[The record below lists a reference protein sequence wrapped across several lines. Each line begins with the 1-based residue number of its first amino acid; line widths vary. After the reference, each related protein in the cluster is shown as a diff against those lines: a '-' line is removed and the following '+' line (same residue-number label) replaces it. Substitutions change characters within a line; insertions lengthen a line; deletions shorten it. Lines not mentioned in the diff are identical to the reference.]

1 MKNNIFKTRLVFT
14 VLLFAL
20 AFAVPV
26 SNTITEEVGI
36 TQTVKAKSKK
46 KSKKPK
52 KKGKVITVKKADKT
66 TAKKIYTEG
75 MKGKTFT
82 IQYKC
87 KSSSKKNISK
97 GKKQLVKLCKSLDN
111 YFPQFNTL
119 GVNFKVTSALNI
131 YKGDI
136 KQSGKYVFVVIYKG
150 SENMDK
156 FTCQRYALEVL
167 SQLTQE
173 WVQDKTAYHTSPERL
188 EKIAKMEKFV
198 KDYEAG
204 LIKSM
209 EELEG
214 TDYYYCNRGTLE
226 KSYEDTKEAIKDH
239 YFNLAVI
246 KAINEGKWINLDD
259 PIRAKILSEA
269 VTKHATYN
277 NEKANDHSIAR
288 DRSQSTILAKL
299 HNQGKLSGVCEE
311 YVYYHQTAWGMTT
324 FYNMDYNPSMKIVA
338 NGTHAIG
345 KCNFKTNSGQTVMF
359 ETNNSGCFILPVNSS
374 YNGGFYEPDDNIELY
389 TLYPDLN
396 NIYHN

>member
-1 MKNNIFKTRLVFT
+1 MKNFTFKTRLVFT
-14 VLLFAL
+14 VLIFAL

-111 YFPQFNTL
+111 YFPQFNNL

-136 KQSGKYVFVVIYKG
+136 KQSGRYVFVVIYKG

-156 FTCQRYALEVL
+156 FTCQRYALELVP
-167 SQLTQE
+167 QLTQE
-173 WVQDKTAYHTSPERL
+173 WVQSKQKSWSIEYAGDMTKCEQF
-188 EKIAKMEKFV
+188 I

-214 TDYYYCNRGTLE
+214 TDYNYCYRNTLE
-226 KSYEDTKEAIKDH
+226 ESYTDTKNWLNKY
-239 YFNLAVI
+239 YFDMAVI

-259 PIRAKILSEA
+259 PIRAYILSEA
-269 VTKHATYN
+269 VTKHADYN
-277 NEKANDHSIAR
+277 DEKFRTNDTSRDYSHS
-288 DRSQSTILAKL
+288 SLLSKL
-299 HNQGKLSGVCEE
+299 HSGQTLKVVCDE
-311 YVYYHQTAWGMTT
+311 YLELHQTLWELTT
-324 FYNMDYNPSMKIVA
+324 FYNMDYNPWKERG
-338 NGTHAIG
+338 NNHAWG
-345 KCNFKTNSGQTVMF
+345 KCNFKTNSGQVLTF
-359 ETNNSGCFILPVNSS
+359 ATNNDACYILPVGT
-374 YNGGFYEPDDNIELY
+374 YYRGGFYQPDEAIELH

-396 NIYHN
+396 KIWHN

>member
-1 MKNNIFKTRLVFT
+1 MKNFTFKTRLVFT
-14 VLLFAL
+14 VLIFAL

-36 TQTVKAKSKK
+36 TQTVNAKTKK

-52 KKGKVITVKKADKT
+52 KKGKVITVKKADKA

-97 GKKQLVKLCKSLDN
+97 GKKQLVKMCKSLDN

-119 GVNFKVTSALNI
+119 GVNFKVSSALNI

-167 SQLTQE
+167 PQLTSE
-173 WVQDKTAYHTSPERL
+173 WVQSKSAYHNSQERL
-188 EKIAKMEKFV
+188 DKIAKMEKFV

-204 LIKSM
+204 LIKTK
-209 EELEG
+209 EDLEG
-214 TDYYYCNRGTLE
+214 EDYYYSDWGTLE
-226 KSYEDTKEAIKDH
+226 ESYNHTKDAIHEH
-239 YFNLAVI
+239 YFNLAVV

-259 PIRAKILSEA
+259 PIRAYILSEA
-269 VTKHATYN
+269 SMKHAVYDY
-277 NEKANDHSIAR
+277 EKARTHGKSRDFSHS
-288 DRSQSTILAKL
+288 SLLAKL
-299 HNQGKLSGVCEE
+299 HSGQTVKVVCDE
-311 YVYYHQTAWGMTT
+311 YLELHQTLWELTT
-324 FYNMDYNPSMKIVA
+324 FYNMDYNPWKETST
-338 NGTHAIG
+338 NHAWG
-345 KCNFKTNSGQTVMF
+345 KCRFKTNSGQVVQFRTD
-359 ETNNSGCFILPVNSS
+359 
-374 YNGGFYEPDDNIELY
+374 NGGCTIEPVGTEVGVGDYVYFELY
-389 TLYPDLN
+389 ELYPDPN

>member
-1 MKNNIFKTRLVFT
+1 ML
-14 VLLFAL
+14 
-20 AFAVPV
+20 
-26 SNTITEEVGI
+26 
-36 TQTVKAKSKK
+36 
-46 KSKKPK
+46 
-52 KKGKVITVKKADKT
+52 
-66 TAKKIYTEG
+66 
-75 MKGKTFT
+75 GKTFT

-136 KQSGKYVFVVIYKG
+136 KQSGKYVFVVIDKK

-167 SQLTQE
+167 PQLTSE
-173 WVQDKTAYHTSPERL
+173 WVQDKSAYHNSQERL

-214 TDYYYCNRGTLE
+214 TDYYYCEWGTLE
-226 KSYEDTKEAIKDH
+226 ESYTHTKDAIQEH

-269 VTKHATYN
+269 SMKHAVYSKAKR
-277 NEKANDHSIAR
+277 NEWYKTGGRISNYVTSHTKLLEMLHS
-288 DRSQSTILAKL
+288 
-299 HNQGKLSGVCEE
+299 GKTLEIVCGE
-311 YVYYHQTAWGMTT
+311 YVHYHQTLWELTT
-324 FYNMDYNPSMKIVA
+324 FYNMDYHPWEES
-338 NGTHAIG
+338 TRDHAWG
-345 KCNFKTNSGQTVMF
+345 KCNFKTNSGQVVQFCTD
-359 ETNNSGCFILPVNSS
+359 
-374 YNGGFYEPDDNIELY
+374 NGGCAIEPVGTEIGVGDYVNFELY
-389 TLYPDLN
+389 ELYPDPN

>member
-52 KKGKVITVKKADKT
+52 KKGKVITIKKADKT

-136 KQSGKYVFVVIYKG
+136 KQSGRYVFVVINKG

-167 SQLTQE
+167 PQLTSE
-173 WVQDKTAYHTSPERL
+173 WVQSKQKSWSIEYAGDMTKCEQF
-188 EKIAKMEKFV
+188 I

-204 LIKSM
+204 LIKTK
-209 EELEG
+209 EDLVG
-214 TDYYYCNRGTLE
+214 TDYNYCDWGTLE
-226 KSYEDTKEAIKDH
+226 ESYNHTKSWLNKY
-239 YFNLAVI
+239 YFDMAVI

-269 VTKHATYN
+269 GMMHVDYN
-277 NEKANDHSIAR
+277 KNGSSDSIY
-288 DRSQSTILAKL
+288 QSHIALLKDYYNACKS
-299 HNQGKLSGVCEE
+299 GKYMLVRCGK
-311 YVYYHQTAWGMTT
+311 YVHLHQTLWELTT
-324 FYNMDYNPSMKIVA
+324 FYNMDYNPRLEH
-338 NGTHAIG
+338 NDNHGWG
-345 KCNFKTNSGQTVMF
+345 RCCFKTNSGQVVEFGTD
-359 ETNNSGCFILPVNSS
+359 NSGCQILTEP
-374 YNGGFYEPDDNIELY
+374 GAHFQAGYEAEKSVELY
-389 TLYPDLN
+389 ELYPDLN